1 MFPNFHKSGIIP
13 DCKDALYILVSGFAK
28 IAAVSFNA
36 FGCIPSGPGDLFG
49 FISSSNLRTSFSSIR
64 CSAHLNFVSLGKRL
78 GISPS
83 GSLVKTLLKNPAN
96 TSALSLSFSVMFTP
110 FSVFVFNSD
119 ISDFV
124 FLFEFAYF

>member
-1 MFPNFHKSGIIP
+1 VLSEQII
-13 DCKDALYILVSGFAK
+13 KWVE
-28 IAAVSFNA
+28 
-36 FGCIPSGPGDLFG
+36 DLLRDR
-49 FISSSNLRTSFSSIR
+49 SQKVSNLRTSFSSIR